1 MSTITTAQ
9 RFKILQLWGN
19 VCAARGWKASDRA
32 LRLTTLGGFLGRNLP
47 STDAIERLAE
57 CTKVMAELEALLG
70 TSVRAGLEAVEPA
83 RNRKRNWRWLIE
95 REMLPCLALYPLA
108 APMAAAGARA
118 YLDTV
123 LASKTRWRK
132 TDRPETAPTLADFD
146 ERTVQQIFWTLSA
159 RLNVLRKAAGHT
171 GHAMRM
177 AAGVRCSCAACARAA
192 ARPIV
197 PPLAASDRA
206 AESAAALVQE
216 DPDWTV

>member
-1 MSTITTAQ
+1 MNITTAQ
-9 RFKILQLWGN
+9 RFKILQLWGK

-32 LRLTTLGGFLGRNLP
+32 LRLTTLGGFLGRELS

-70 TSVRAGLEAVEPA
+70 TSVRAGLEATDPA

-95 REMLPCLALYPLA
+95 RELLPCLALYPLD
-108 APMAAAGARA
+108 APMAATGARA
-118 YLDTV
+118 YLGTV
-123 LASKTRWRK
+123 LTSKTRWRK
-132 TDRPETAPTLADFD
+132 TDRPESDPTLADFD

-159 RLNVLRKAAGHT
+159 RLNSLRKAAGHT
-171 GHAMRM
+171 GHAMRL
-177 AAGVRCSCAACARAA
+177 AAGVRCQCAACSKSA

-197 PPLAASDRA
+197 PPLAPTDRA
-206 AESAAALVQE
+206 AESVDVLVQE